1 MRIKDGWSI
10 KEINEIIVRDN
21 DVVIDR
27 VIFQTGDKT
36 NEISDSLLTQGYA
49 DLTEFRRGQV
59 VQIC

>member
-49 DLTEFRRGQV
+49 DLTEFRRL
-59 VQIC
+59 